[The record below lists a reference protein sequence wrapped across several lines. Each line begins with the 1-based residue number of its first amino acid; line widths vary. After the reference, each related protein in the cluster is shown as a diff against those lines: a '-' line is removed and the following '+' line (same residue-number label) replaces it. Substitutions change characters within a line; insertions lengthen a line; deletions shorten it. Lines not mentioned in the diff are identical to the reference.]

1 MAAFAFD
8 THKAV
13 RTLADA
19 GMEEPVAE
27 AVVET
32 MNGAVADSVATKA
45 DVADVKTD
53 IVKLEGSVARLE
65 GDIADV
71 KTDVAKTN
79 GRLDAMKAEI
89 SSIEWALG
97 FLAAIQILMAGRMF
111 GAL

>member
-1 MAAFAFD
+1 MTAYAFD
-8 THKAV
+8 TLKA
-13 RTLADA
+13 ADELIAA
-19 GMEEPVAE
+19 GIDSKHARANTAAMRD
-27 AVVET
+27 AVTE
-32 MNGAVADSVATKA
+32 GVATKA
-45 DVADVKTD
+45 DVA
-53 IVKLEGSVARLE
+53 KLEGDV
-65 GDIADV
+65 ADV